1 MMRATCH
8 CEVRATC
15 FPEGGVLTKMKTQ
28 NDQQIEGKMKTKN
41 QRNRRFEPKKKFE
54 MPPKQFRGLYSHKNN
69 HHMPP
74 NQFCGLDSR
83 KNNHH
88 MSPKQFI
95 LAICVLKSQRSALKL
110 ANSTI
115 MISTFIGS

>member
-1 MMRATCH
+1 
-8 CEVRATC
+8 
-15 FPEGGVLTKMKTQ
+15 
-28 NDQQIEGKMKTKN
+28 MKTKN
-41 QRNRRFEPKKKFE
+41 QRNRIFEPKKKFE
-54 MPPKQFRGLYSHKNN
+54 MPPKQFYSHKNN

-95 LAICVLKSQRSALKL
+95 LAIGVLKSQMSALKL

-115 MISTFIGS
+115 MISTFIRS